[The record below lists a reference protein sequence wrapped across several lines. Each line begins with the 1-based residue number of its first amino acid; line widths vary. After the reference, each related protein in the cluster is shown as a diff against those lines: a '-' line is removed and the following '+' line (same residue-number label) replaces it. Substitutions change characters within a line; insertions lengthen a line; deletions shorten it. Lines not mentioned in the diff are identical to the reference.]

1 MRSVF
6 SISSYELVPPPAPNT
21 VARPTTEGACQV
33 RLQLSMLLLRRTV
46 RMNFC
51 ATKFI
56 SLVAFEQL
64 NRPTPS
70 PAFRAVAARR
80 PAAARSRASSQV
92 AVRRP
97 PLSRTIGSVSRV
109 SPFFIEAC
117 SFRSA
122 PDRLYAAARRPTAS
136 GGDAFGVAVDVRA
149 PVADEPHQR
158 HPEPL
163 GRLDRERGGRAHRA
177 DDRDPRD
184 RRLLD

>member
-1 MRSVF
+1 
-6 SISSYELVPPPAPNT
+6 
-21 VARPTTEGACQV
+21 
-33 RLQLSMLLLRRTV
+33 
-46 RMNFC
+46 MNFC

-70 PAFRAVAARR
+70 PAFRSVAARR

-122 PDRLYAAARRPTAS
+122 LDRLYAAVRGS
-136 GGDAFGVAVDVRA
+136 GPQAGTRSGW
-149 PVADEPHQR
+149 
-158 HPEPL
+158 L
-163 GRLDRERGGRAHRA
+163 
-177 DDRDPRD
+177 
-184 RRLLD
+184 